1 MDIFPDSLSLWPRL
15 ALVLGMVV
23 AAHICV
29 RIIRIV
35 SNQIAG
41 RMMDRSLAKAKTINS
56 LVTSTIVFMLYFAA
70 VGIALTELGVPLTAY
85 FASASV
91 IGLAVA
97 FGSQGVVQ
105 DVVTGVTAV
114 LADQFD
120 VGEMVE
126 INGQAGIVEK
136 MGIRFTVLR
145 NAFGA
150 RVMIPNRTIGNVIV
164 YPRGYVRIL
173 ADVSLPDDPA
183 LAAQVADKARQ
194 VAGVIHDELPG
205 ALRAPNTVS
214 TTPFRPGQTRNL
226 IRRYC
231 PPASDSKG
239 PRNSSGARSTPGNSS
254 WIIPATCR
262 ALSATCA
269 ASAGSSGRLTSAS
282 IRT

>member
-1 MDIFPDSLSLWPRL
+1 MDIFPDSLGLWPRL
-15 ALVLGMVV
+15 ALVLGMVI

-35 SNQIAG
+35 SNRLAG
-41 RMMDRSLAKAKTINS
+41 RMMGRSLAKAKTINS
-56 LVTSTIVFMLYFAA
+56 LITSTIVFMLYFAA
-70 VGIALTELGVPLTAY
+70 GGIALTQLGVPLTAY

-97 FGSQGVVQ
+97 FGSQGIVQ

-126 INGQAGIVEK
+126 INGQVGIVEK

-164 YPRGYVRIL
+164 YPRGYLRIL
-173 ADVSLPDDPA
+173 ADVNLPEDPV
-183 LAAQVADKARQ
+183 LAAQVTSKARL
-194 VAGVIHDELPG
+194 VAEMIHDELPG
-205 ALRAPNTVS
+205 VVRAPLEFLDPVESLTGGQYLRIKFRVWPGRNAVVETVFRQRLVPALRLLDPDFADWMVS
-214 TTPFRPGQTRNL
+214 VNL
-226 IRRYC
+226 EVDG
-231 PPASDSKG
+231 SNED
-239 PRNSSGARSTPGNSS
+239 ARH
-254 WIIPATCR
+254 W
-262 ALSATCA
+262 
-269 ASAGSSGRLTSAS
+269 
-282 IRT
+282 

>member
-23 AAHICV
+23 AAHISV

-41 RMMDRSLAKAKTINS
+41 RMMDRALAKAKTINS

-194 VAGVIHDELPG
+194 VAGMIHDELPG
-205 ALRAPNTVS
+205 VLRAPLEFLGPFESLAGGQYLRIKFRVWPGRNGVVETV
-214 TTPFRPGQTRNL
+214 FRQRLVPALRLLDPDFADWMVTVNL
-226 IRRYC
+226 EID
-231 PPASDSKG
+231 DSNE
-239 PRNSSGARSTPGNSS
+239 NSRH
-254 WIIPATCR
+254 W
-262 ALSATCA
+262 
-269 ASAGSSGRLTSAS
+269 
-282 IRT
+282 